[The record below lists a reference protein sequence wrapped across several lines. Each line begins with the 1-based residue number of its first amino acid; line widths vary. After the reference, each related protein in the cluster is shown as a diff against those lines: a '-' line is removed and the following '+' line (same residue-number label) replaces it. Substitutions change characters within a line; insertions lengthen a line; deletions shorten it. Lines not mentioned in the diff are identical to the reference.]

1 MVTPNH
7 DQFMRA
13 ALEEAAKAGRAG
25 NIAVGSVVMLN
36 GEIAGRGHS
45 QASSAPD
52 PTAHAEMAAM
62 RDARRDLSRA
72 ELSGTVLYTTYEPCP
87 MCCGAIMLL
96 GVSTLVMGARQPAGG
111 GRFGSYSID
120 KVLALAEWGNRL
132 IVVDGVLT
140 EECQLLL
147 DEWRAKNAPAL
158 SW

>member
-1 MVTPNH
+1 MVAPNH
-7 DQFMRA
+7 DQYMRV

-25 NIAVGSVVMLN
+25 NIAVGSVVVLN

-52 PTAHAEMAAM
+52 PTAHAETAAM

-87 MCCGAIMLL
+87 MCCGAIMLT

-111 GRFGSYSID
+111 GRFGSYSVD
-120 KVLALAEWGNRL
+120 KVLALAGWNDR
-132 IVVDGVLT
+132 ITIVDGVLT
-140 EECQLLL
+140 EECQRLL
-147 DEWRAKNAPAL
+147 DGWRAKNTPTPN
-158 SW
+158 